1 MRNPKLLRNRPGFT
15 LVEILVAMIIFAILA
30 AFVIPDVIDR
40 ADDADA
46 PRVLAD
52 VSDITTA
59 VELFRLDLK
68 NHLPQDIEDLTS
80 QITVTDANIR
90 GIVYTTPHVNRW
102 QGPYLKAQVTDGGS
116 LPTGYN
122 GTIGDDFALVDVNE
136 FQTLSYRGGAEG
148 AITAGNCTNNFY
160 LSLVL
165 VGLDEDN
172 FEQANDYIDGT
183 EDGSADGSGAGQSQ
197 LTGKL
202 RLKKSTD
209 AGVADPDTTFYVI
222 SPCV

>member
-1 MRNPKLLRNRPGFT
+1 MRNPKLKRNRPGFT

-68 NHLPQDIEDLTS
+68 NVLPQDIEDLTS
-80 QITVTDANIR
+80 RITTTDANIK
-90 GIVYTTPHVNRW
+90 GVVYTTPNVNRW
-102 QGPYLKAQVTDGGS
+102 EGPYLKAQVTNGGS
-116 LPTGYN
+116 LPTGYR
-122 GTIGDDFALVDVNE
+122 GTIGDDFALVNADVS
-136 FQTLSYRGGAEG
+136 TSVDYRGGAEG
-148 AITAGNCTNNFY
+148 AITAGNCTNAY
-160 LSLVL
+160 GVSIVI

-183 EDGSADGSGAGQSQ
+183 DDGTGDGSAAGESQ
-197 LTGKL
+197 FTGKL

-209 AGVADPDTTFYVI
+209 AGVADPDTTFYVM
-222 SPCV
+222 SPCL